1 MMDDAPIYSRNDGV
15 CPDISVVITTY
26 NRPDGA
32 IRAVR
37 SVLAQSV
44 PPRELIVVD
53 DASGHTIR
61 DWLERQAARAPFP
74 VRFIAHERNKGLP
87 AARNTGWRAA
97 KGRWVAFLDDDDI
110 WKTNRIESQLPL
122 QEEWSGQPV
131 GACYCGG
138 ETHYM
143 QNNVR
148 RAVSLSL
155 PVHHGDLATEIRTKG
170 LRTIASAVIFNRQA
184 LADLGGYDEEMV
196 SSVDHDMWMTLAAGG
211 YAVLA
216 VREALVISFDRAG
229 GHSMMSDGRRRIQ
242 GILQFVQ
249 KWRAQFC
256 RWFGDAGGER
266 YVARYCG
273 RVLGMLG
280 GELLAHGRI
289 GDAARAFAA
298 LWRISGAAGMA
309 AALPVVMKEILR
321 CWIPPQYF
329 VRLRRLFRGG

>member
-1 MMDDAPIYSRNDGV
+1 MPIYSRNDTA

-37 SVLAQSV
+37 SVMAQSI

-53 DASGHTIR
+53 DASARTIR
-61 DWLERQAARAPFP
+61 DWLGRQADKAPFP
-74 VRFIAHERNKGLP
+74 VRFIAHEHNRGLP

-97 KGRWVAFLDDDDI
+97 KGCWVAFLDDDDI
-110 WKTNRIESQLPL
+110 WKTDRIESQLPL
-122 QEEWSGQPV
+122 LEEWSGQPV

-143 QNNVR
+143 QDNVR
-148 RAVSLSL
+148 RAVAVSL
-155 PVHHGDLATEIRTKG
+155 PVHHGDLAAGIRVNG
-170 LRTIASAVIFNRQA
+170 LRTIASAAIFSRRA

-216 VREALVISFDRAG
+216 VHKPLVISFDRAG
-229 GHSMMSDGRRRIQ
+229 GHSMMSDGRRRIR
-242 GILQFVQ
+242 GVLQFAE
-249 KWRAQFC
+249 KWRPQFR
-256 RWFGDAGGER
+256 RWFGDAGGDRYTAR
-266 YVARYCG
+266 YVG

-289 GDAARAFAA
+289 HDAAHAFAA
-298 LWRISGAAGMA
+298 LWRHAGFRGLFV
-309 AALPVVMKEILR
+309 ALPVVVKEMLR
-321 CWIPPQYF
+321 CWIPPHHF
-329 VRLRRLFRGG
+329 VRLRDLLRR